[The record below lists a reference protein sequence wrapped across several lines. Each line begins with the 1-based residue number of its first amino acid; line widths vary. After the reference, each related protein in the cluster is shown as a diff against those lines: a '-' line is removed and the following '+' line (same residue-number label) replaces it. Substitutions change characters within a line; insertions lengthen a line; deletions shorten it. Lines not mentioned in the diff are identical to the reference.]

1 MTSVRI
7 TGFRVA
13 GRVAPDSQTSLNCW
27 FELAP
32 RERFYALKWYLQER
46 EFYRLYGRP
55 PKATPRRQVF
65 PLPGVSVDVSPA
77 ALAPLITCCRCCYR
91 SRHSLLHQ
99 LLRLSRDP
107 RRRQRDSQSAPP
119 ATEERETD
127 DADADPLLLLR
138 RLLCRKPDYKWH
150 LVSRQWQESERVNPI
165 LSPTDTRSLEL
176 LSLSR

>member
-77 ALAPLITCCRCCYR
+77 ALAPLITCLRCCYR

-107 RRRQRDSQSAPP
+107 RRRQRDSLSAPP
-119 ATEERETD
+119 ATEERET
-127 DADADPLLLLR
+127 
-138 RLLCRKPDYKWH
+138 
-150 LVSRQWQESERVNPI
+150 ERGC
-165 LSPTDTRSLEL
+165 
-176 LSLSR
+176 